1 MKRDP
6 LRFLSQEC
14 FPERFQWNDPSHLR
28 EAFAVQLVDHIWDM
42 QNPGSGR
49 EPALFRFH
57 HVESRKGPD
66 SPLVPA
72 AYSGTP
78 TPIPERATSNNIFD
92 LEDSNDESG
101 DGLERSVAAGERKT
115 TAGKTVAERIHNA
128 LAKRQEKIEKEKVVG
143 KPARTGKKASRAKAR
158 KGKARRDV
166 MDVDKEDI
174 GSNESGKE
182 FDDWTAFEN
191 ENDDDP
197 EDGLGGDVDEGDHLL
212 TTDVFPLG
220 EEDEDEDEEIVE
232 NALENVDDVDAAGE
246 RIYLSRF
253 SPRLTERASHLDG
266 ADTATAGRPRSTANG
281 KRKGAE
287 LRTRLRRKRAA
298 ASNEERGPV
307 QRDATEVVKLP
318 APQNAS
324 KGACL
329 SSIPT
334 LTTQLPVQPRRSP
347 Q

>member
-1 MKRDP
+1 MR
-6 LRFLSQEC
+6 SEG
-14 FPERFQWNDPSHLR
+14 PEDAQ
-28 EAFAVQLVDHIWDM
+28 
-42 QNPGSGR
+42 
-49 EPALFRFH
+49 
-57 HVESRKGPD
+57 
-66 SPLVPA
+66 
-72 AYSGTP
+72 
-78 TPIPERATSNNIFD
+78 
-92 LEDSNDESG
+92 
-101 DGLERSVAAGERKT
+101 
-115 TAGKTVAERIHNA
+115 
-128 LAKRQEKIEKEKVVG
+128 
-143 KPARTGKKASRAKAR
+143 
-158 KGKARRDV
+158 
-166 MDVDKEDI
+166 MDVDSD
-174 GSNESGKE
+174 GHSSS
-182 FDDWTAFEN
+182 DDGGA
-191 ENDDDP
+191 DDE
-197 EDGLGGDVDEGDHLL
+197 EDGDGD
-212 TTDVFPLG
+212 G

-334 LTTQLPVQPRRSP
+334 LTTQLPVQPQRSP